1 MIILRILVVEDEF
14 SLADIIATKL
24 RKEKYNVDISSD
36 GEEGLDNAL
45 SGVYDLIILDI
56 MLPKINGIEILKE
69 IRKSNI
75 DTKVIML
82 TAKSSL
88 DDKLIGFENGAN
100 DYITKP
106 FHIEELIAR
115 VNVQLRNNEKN
126 INKDILKFGD
136 IELNV
141 RTSTITCTK
150 NNESINVSYKE
161 LMILEYLLNNSNQII
176 SKEQI
181 YDKIWGIDTD
191 FESKEVFSHANAACH
206 RISHFGGHP
215 AAPLAV
221 PGSKDPG
228 GLCDDRLLRH
238 NAAVALHPVRK
249 PGKTTCGFS
258 AAERPLVR
266 GISGGRAGLC
276 LCPHGVSALAPGLS
290 LWSGVHEPG
299 RGRGSLFCIL
309 SGRLWRCSGHCLC
322 RQHFDHVLLL

>member
-1 MIILRILVVEDEF
+1 MRILVVEDEF

-24 RKEKYNVDISSD
+24 RKEKYNVDISLD

-45 SGVYDLIILDI
+45 SGVYDLIVLDI

-69 IRKSNI
+69 IRNNNI

-106 FHIEELIAR
+106 FHMEELIAR

-141 RTSTITCTK
+141 RTSSVSCIK
-150 NNESINVSYKE
+150 NNESINISYKE
-161 LMILEYLLNNSNQII
+161 LMILEYLINNSNQII

-191 FESKEVFSHANAACH
+191 FESNNLEAYLSF
-206 RISHFGGHP
+206 
-215 AAPLAV
+215 
-221 PGSKDPG
+221 
-228 GLCDDRLLRH
+228 
-238 NAAVALHPVRK
+238 VRK
-249 PGKTTCGFS
+249 KLKIIDSDVTIK
-258 AAERPLVR
+258 AIR
-266 GISGGRAGLC
+266 GMGYKLE
-276 LCPHGVSALAPGLS
+276 V
-290 LWSGVHEPG
+290 
-299 RGRGSLFCIL
+299 
-309 SGRLWRCSGHCLC
+309 
-322 RQHFDHVLLL
+322 